1 MFKAWSLC
9 LTYGWSGP
17 SGHLPQ
23 SSCKMLRPQYVCGSA
38 SATPNT
44 SLNHRTRYGGPS
56 WPGLGYAVHFPS
68 PGQAVPPQRS
78 G

>member
-1 MFKAWSLC
+1 MKVAC
-9 LTYGWSGP
+9 LRRRVDDGQV
-17 SGHLPQ
+17 Q
-23 SSCKMLRPQYVCGSA
+23 STVAARPGQLRNITISA
-38 SATPNT
+38 KCAVRPNT